1 MADRVSQVRRVS
13 RVSQVSS
20 DSLGFSRILWHYLGS
35 GLARAKLNF
44 VSKASQNYLTCLS
57 VLPTGQKV
65 GSGPTTSKAHS
76 DQGEAEDGQTAAPL
90 CLLLLLLLI
99 EVSFDNIL

>member
-1 MADRVSQVRRVS
+1 MADRVSQVR

-65 GSGPTTSKAHS
+65 GSRPTTSKANR
-76 DQGEAEDGQTAAPL
+76 DQGEAEYCQITDTAAPL
-90 CLLLLLLLI
+90 CLLLLLLI